1 MCIITNDRQVCFSF
15 KKNKNWWASYAFS
28 WLTSRSLL
36 PLRSRQASRLVVFSI
51 WAPSARSIE
60 PKPANIF
67 WRKQVKKG
75 SKMEVPAVAQWVK
88 DPALPQLQ
96 LGFNL
101 WPGNFHMPRVQ
112 EQKSV
117 QGWIKAEF
125 IKIVSYHKIKGD
137 LYFLFKWNIHQ
148 NSDAGSKGKSTD
160 KLDSVSCLSH

>member
-1 MCIITNDRQVCFSF
+1 
-15 KKNKNWWASYAFS
+15 
-28 WLTSRSLL
+28 
-36 PLRSRQASRLVVFSI
+36 
-51 WAPSARSIE
+51 
-60 PKPANIF
+60 
-67 WRKQVKKG
+67 
-75 SKMEVPAVAQWVK
+75 MEVPAVAQWVK

-137 LYFLFKWNIHQ
+137 LYFLFK
-148 NSDAGSKGKSTD
+148 
-160 KLDSVSCLSH
+160 